1 MSIAD
6 RFAVT
11 VALAT
16 LLGVAG
22 VHAQTADRAPASL
35 AAAPPAVPE
44 ADFHRLCSGHV
55 TAVPTPDGRPGPHLE
70 WTAYTSSSAV
80 GALARRQ
87 EKALAGG
94 EHEAGEDGCHLWR
107 FQDAAKHIWDLCPVE
122 VETPARDCDPPPA
135 GTKAVL
141 VISTMVGGE

>member
-6 RFAVT
+6 RFALT
-11 VALAT
+11 LALAA
-16 LLGVAG
+16 LLGATSVN
-22 VHAQTADRAPASL
+22 AQAADRMTASL

-55 TAVPTPDGRPGPHLE
+55 TAVPTADGRPGPHLE

-80 GALARRQ
+80 GELARRH
-87 EKALAGG
+87 ETALAGG

-107 FQDAAKHIWDLCPVE
+107 FQDSAKHIWDLCPVE
-122 VETPARDCDPPPA
+122 VETPARDCDKPPA

-141 VISTMVGGE
+141 VVSTMVGGD

>member
-1 MSIAD
+1 MSIAV

-11 VALAT
+11 VALAAF
-16 LLGVAG
+16 LGATSVD
-22 VHAQTADRAPASL
+22 AQTADLPPVSL
-35 AAAPPAVPE
+35 APAPPAVPE

-55 TAVPTPDGRPGPHLE
+55 TAVPMPDGRPGPHLE
-70 WTAYTSSSAV
+70 WTAYTSPSGV
-80 GALARRQ
+80 DALARRH

-94 EHEAGEDGCHLWR
+94 EHEGGADGCHLWR

-141 VISTMVGGE
+141 VISTMVGGD